1 MTAPA
6 YRGGLLGWRD
16 KAARNVERS
25 RCWETGGGGGGGG
38 FAASSIVP
46 RRGEEGE
53 NRQIN
58 VLADA
63 EERNVLPKNTG
74 SSWKKAKNL
83 MD

>member
-25 RCWETGGGGGGGG
+25 RCWETGGW

-46 RRGEEGE
+46 RRGEDGE